1 MADNIINFIIPFL
14 IDQIADDDDDCM
26 AVNMLKAQL
35 DNGMLV
41 YFLIRRLISILVVN
55 FKTFPRTYLM
65 FTNILFPEFERKGK
79 NVMDFLKELSR
90 RCSPTLSEVFF
101 VCLEEQQTFCA
112 NTLEDVG
119 S

>member
-41 YFLIRRLISILVVN
+41 YFLI
-55 FKTFPRTYLM
+55 
-65 FTNILFPEFERKGK
+65 
-79 NVMDFLKELSR
+79 
-90 RCSPTLSEVFF
+90 
-101 VCLEEQQTFCA
+101 
-112 NTLEDVG
+112 
-119 S
+119 